1 MASLGGSMFVL
12 TFLFVFVG
20 LMSSSSEA
28 AIKKYQFDIQVTNV
42 SRLCHAKPI
51 VTVNG
56 RFLGPTVYVREGEIL
71 RCSNSLASFR
81 FLWFFHKRKCLLLRE
96 KVSGAMDELEL
107 GWPWSLEYWK

>member
-1 MASLGGSMFVL
+1 METRSAKRKKMAQIV
-12 TFLFVFVG
+12 
-20 LMSSSSEA
+20 EN
-28 AIKKYQFDIQVTNV
+28 D
-42 SRLCHAKPI
+42 AKPI